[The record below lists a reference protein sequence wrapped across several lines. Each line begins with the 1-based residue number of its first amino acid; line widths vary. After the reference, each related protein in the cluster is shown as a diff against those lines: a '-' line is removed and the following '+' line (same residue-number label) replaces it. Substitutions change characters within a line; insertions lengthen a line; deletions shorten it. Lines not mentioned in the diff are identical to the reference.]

1 MASKIKVDQ
10 IEGSTA
16 STVSLPSGQTLDLS
30 SGSITLPDSAVD
42 LSSAKVTGILGTG
55 NLPNIPEAN
64 LPTIP
69 VSKGGTGVTS
79 LGSAGQVI
87 KVNSGG
93 TALEFGTGGGIG
105 NIYQV
110 TYKDSTSY
118 SGAGRTNSDVVTGLN
133 ATFTRQSQTSK
144 TLLSYSLHVGSTDD
158 CWILFK
164 IQYSTDGSS
173 FTDVPDISNQYNA
186 SVPRG
191 HFGNANRGG
200 GSNGSDYETSNVA
213 YEYLHD
219 TSAIASSTIY
229 YRIILFKGHGSTSGC
244 TIYINRSSNM
254 GTDDP
259 NRNTYPSNFLMKEIL

>member
-79 LGSAGQVI
+79 LGSARQVI

-93 TALEFGTGGGIG
+93 TALEFGSGGGIG

-158 CWILFK
+158 CWIYLK
-164 IQYSTDGSS
+164 YNIQQMVLRLQMYQIYQINIIHKYQEVILEMLIEVVAVMVQIMKQVMLLMNIYTTLQLLRHQQ
-173 FTDVPDISNQYNA
+173 FTT
-186 SVPRG
+186 
-191 HFGNANRGG
+191 
-200 GSNGSDYETSNVA
+200 E
-213 YEYLHD
+213 
-219 TSAIASSTIY
+219 
-229 YRIILFKGHGSTSGC
+229 
-244 TIYINRSSNM
+244 
-254 GTDDP
+254 
-259 NRNTYPSNFLMKEIL
+259 